1 MFLALL
7 VDKSTLIL
15 YSKPYYMKF
24 KLRRYV
30 LYYMARCLAA
40 FVYIL
45 PLSIALALADVIGFF
60 AFLAARKYAKIT
72 LENLRSVF
80 AGEKTDQ
87 EIIKIA
93 KQVFKNISRNAVEL
107 VRFPKISKAN
117 IDDFIGIEGSEILD
131 REFSRGKGIIVVTGH
146 IGNWEMMAITLRI
159 KGYPG
164 VAVGK
169 RIYFHKYDEYLNSL
183 RRHHDV
189 NIVYR
194 DDSPRKILK
203 VLKSNGIVGI
213 VADQDV
219 DSVEGVFVDFLGRKA
234 FTPAGPAVLA
244 KATGASLVPVVVIRD
259 GRRYRLIV
267 SEPIKLAD
275 TGNKEADVVSDTQ
288 RWSLVL
294 ESYIRKYPDQWV
306 WMHRRWKTKEN

>member
-1 MFLALL
+1 
-7 VDKSTLIL
+7 
-15 YSKPYYMKF
+15 MKF
-24 KLRRYV
+24 KVRRYV
-30 LYYMARCLAA
+30 LYYLARCLA
-40 FVYIL
+40 FVVYVM
-45 PLSIALALADVIGFF
+45 PLSLALAFADIIGLL
-60 AFLAARKYAKIT
+60 AFWIARKYAKIT

-80 AGEKTDQ
+80 EGKKTDG
-87 EIIKIA
+87 EIRRIA
-93 KQVFKNISRNAVEL
+93 RQVFKNIARNAVEL

-117 IDDFIGIEGSEILD
+117 IDSLIRMEGSEILD
-131 REFSRGKGIIVVTGH
+131 REFSKNKGIVVITGH

-194 DDSPRKILK
+194 DDSPRKMLK

-219 DSVEGVFVDFLGRKA
+219 DSVEGVFVDFLGKKA
-234 FTPAGPAVLA
+234 HTPAGPAVLA
-244 KATGASLVPVVVIRD
+244 KATGASLVPIIMIRD
-259 GRRYRLIV
+259 GRRHRLIV
-267 SEPIKLAD
+267 NEPIELAD
-275 TGNKEADVVSDTQ
+275 TGNKEADVVTNTQ

-306 WMHRRWKTKEN
+306 WMHRRWKTKENG

>member
-1 MFLALL
+1 
-7 VDKSTLIL
+7 
-15 YSKPYYMKF
+15 MKF

-30 LYYMARCLAA
+30 LYYLARCLAF
-40 FVYIL
+40 FVYII
-45 PLSIALALADVIGFF
+45 PLSVALGLADIIGQM
-60 AFLAARKYAKIT
+60 AFWIARKYAKIT

-80 AGEKTDQ
+80 GGEKTDS
-87 EIIKIA
+87 EIHRIA
-93 KQVFKNISRNAVEL
+93 RQVFKNISRNAVEL
-107 VRFPKISKAN
+107 VRFPKISKTN
-117 IDDFIGIEGSEILD
+117 IDNIIRIEGSEILD
-131 REFSRGKGIIVVTGH
+131 REFSKGKGIIVVTGH

-183 RRHHDV
+183 RRYHDV

-203 VLKSNGIVGI
+203 VLRSNGIVGI

-219 DSVEGVFVDFLGRKA
+219 DSVEGVFINFLGRKA
-234 FTPAGPAVLA
+234 YTPAGPAVLA
-244 KATGASLVPVVVIRD
+244 KATGASLVPVIMIRD
-259 GRRYRLIV
+259 GRRHRLIV
-267 SEPIKLAD
+267 NDPIELVD
-275 TGNKEADVVSDTQ
+275 TGNKEADVVVNTQ
-288 RWSLVL
+288 RWSDVL

>member
-1 MFLALL
+1 
-7 VDKSTLIL
+7 
-15 YSKPYYMKF
+15 MKF

-30 LYYMARCLAA
+30 LYYLARCLA
-40 FVYIL
+40 FLVYII
-45 PLSIALALADVIGFF
+45 PLSIALALADIIGLL
-60 AFLAARKYAKIT
+60 AFWIARKYAKIT
-72 LENLRSVF
+72 LENLKSVF
-80 AGEKTDQ
+80 GDKKTDK
-87 EIIKIA
+87 EIRQIA
-93 KQVFKNISRNAVEL
+93 LGVFKNIARNAVEL

-117 IDDFIGIEGSEILD
+117 IDDIIRIEGSRILEA
-131 REFSRGKGIIVVTGH
+131 EFSKGKGIIVVTGH

-159 KGYPG
+159 KDYPG

-183 RRHHDV
+183 RRYHDV

-219 DSVEGVFVDFLGRKA
+219 DSVEGVFVDFLGKKA

-244 KATGASLVPVVVIRD
+244 KATGASLVPVVMIRD
-259 GRRYRLIV
+259 GRRHRLIV
-267 SEPIKLAD
+267 CDPIELAD
-275 TGNKEADVVSDTQ
+275 TGNKEADIAANTQ
-288 RWSLVL
+288 RWSNVL

>member
-1 MFLALL
+1 
-7 VDKSTLIL
+7 
-15 YSKPYYMKF
+15 MKF

-30 LYYMARCLAA
+30 LYYLARCLA
-40 FVYIL
+40 FLVYIM
-45 PLSIALALADVIGFF
+45 PLSAALALADFIGFL
-60 AFLAARKYAKIT
+60 AFLAARKYAAIT

-80 AGEKTDQ
+80 GGEKTDS
-87 EIIKIA
+87 EICRIA
-93 KQVFKNISRNAVEL
+93 RQVFKNISRNAVEL
-107 VRFPKISKAN
+107 VRFPKISKSN
-117 IDDFIGIEGSEILD
+117 IDDFIRIEGSEILD
-131 REFSRGKGIIVVTGH
+131 REFSKGNGIVVVTGH

-183 RRHHDV
+183 RQFHDV

-219 DSVEGVFVDFLGRKA
+219 DSVEGVFVNFLGRKA
-234 FTPAGPAVLA
+234 YTPAGPAVLA
-244 KATGASLVPVVVIRD
+244 KATGASLVPAVVIRD

-267 SEPIKLAD
+267 NNPIELVD
-275 TGNKEADVVSDTQ
+275 TGNKEADTVANTQ
-288 RWSLVL
+288 RWSDVL